1 MCVRKR
7 LLTVLT
13 LLIILCVCLM
23 PSVVCYA
30 QFYDNYYP
38 DNYGIES
45 GYFMVLGTNLG
56 EVCLSLP
63 KNAYD
68 VLILTSAGQIFNNS
82 NSVLYC
88 SAFIGHSVYR
98 ARFNARDTLEVSGWN
113 GNQSTVW
120 TRITI
125 QNIDD
130 TNFDFFMINPENEYA
145 NNNLY
150 FSKFEIVVISLLVAI
165 LFFGVMRWYLLHN
178 H

>member
-1 MCVRKR
+1 MCVRKK
-7 LLTVLT
+7 LLVVLT
-13 LLIILCVCLM
+13 LLITLSVLLM
-23 PSVVCYA
+23 PSVACYA

-45 GYFMVLGTNLG
+45 GYFMILSTSYG
-56 EVCLSLP
+56 EICLSLP
-63 KNAYD
+63 RSSYD

-82 NSVLYC
+82 NSILYC
-88 SAFIGHSVYR
+88 SAFYRGTVYR
-98 ARFNARDTLEVSGWN
+98 ARFNARDTLEISGFN

-120 TRITI
+120 SRITI

-130 TNFDFFMINPENEYA
+130 TNFDFFMINPDNEYA

-150 FSKFEIVVISLLVAI
+150 FDKFQIAVLGLLVAI
-165 LFFGVMRWYLLHN
+165 LFFGVMRWYLLHQ